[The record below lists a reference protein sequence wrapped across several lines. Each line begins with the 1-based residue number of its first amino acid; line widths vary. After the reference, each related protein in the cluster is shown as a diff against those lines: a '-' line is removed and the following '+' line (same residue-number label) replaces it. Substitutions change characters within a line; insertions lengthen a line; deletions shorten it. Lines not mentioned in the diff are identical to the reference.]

1 MQIGYGWSF
10 HTRDNKPVCD
20 LAALDAMGAERC
32 FVVSSPSAR
41 SLVLEQAVA
50 FLRPN
55 DRLLVR
61 SVERLGASLCD
72 VMNVAKALADAGAS
86 LQIEDLDPNRV
97 PAPGA
102 VSGEML
108 VRVAGCIA
116 MALETPTPVE
126 APDDPDPPLPVAV
139 GQRGRPVAIAAEHH
153 GSVRCLVREQ
163 GLSIRQVARRFDVSA
178 ATIYRI
184 LARP

>member
-10 HTRDNKPVCD
+10 HTRDNTPVCD

-32 FVVSSPSAR
+32 FVVSSPSGRAP
-41 SLVLEQAVA
+41 VLEQAVA

-55 DRLLVR
+55 DCLLVR
-61 SVERLGASLCD
+61 SVERLGASLCE

-86 LQIEDLDPNRV
+86 LLILDLNPSQS
-97 PAPGA
+97 PTPGA
-102 VSGEML
+102 VSGDML
-108 VRVAGCIA
+108 VQVAGCIA
-116 MALETPTPVE
+116 GALGTPTPID
-126 APDDPDPPLPVAV
+126 APEDPDPPLPVAV

-184 LARP
+184 LARA